1 MPIWSLAGC
10 VTSETEGLRGPHVG
24 MPTAIPPGMDT
35 ASLVSKAGHEVVVVY
50 SAQRIGR
57 LAKVV
62 GRRGHELVLECE
74 GRRFTR
80 AAHSCGTAYPTNN
93 A

>member
-1 MPIWSLAGC
+1 M
-10 VTSETEGLRGPHVG
+10 VNKMR
-24 MPTAIPPGMDT
+24 
-35 ASLVSKAGHEVVVVY
+35 HEMVVVY

-62 GRRGHELVLECE
+62 GRRGHDLVLECE
-74 GRRFTR
+74 GRRFAR
-80 AAHSCGTAYPTNN
+80 AACSCGTAYPTNN